1 MSEEND
7 DAANDEAEI
16 WRRACA
22 GSGEAF
28 AELFRRHRDAV
39 FRRAT
44 ALVDRVHDAED
55 ATAIAFFELWRRRK
69 SVTVVDG
76 TVLPWLLVTVANTAR
91 NQRRGG
97 VRYRRL
103 LAAMPREVERDAE
116 QEAVSS
122 LETEVLGIRL
132 REALGRLDA
141 KDAALL
147 TLTALDGLTV
157 ADAAPLVGLKPGAAR
172 TRLMRARRRLQSDLG
187 PHSPH
192 ITWFLAEGEHA

>member
-1 MSEEND
+1 MTQEK
-7 DAANDEAEI
+7 DEAEI
-16 WRRACA
+16 WRRACE

-28 AELFRRHRDAV
+28 AELFRRHRDGV

-55 ATAIAFFELWRRRK
+55 ATAVAFFELWRKRRA
-69 SVTVVDG
+69 VPLVDG
-76 TVLPWLLVTVANTAR
+76 SVLPWLLVTVANTAR

-103 LAAMPREVERDAE
+103 LAAMPRAIERDAE
-116 QEAVSS
+116 QEAIAAMDA
-122 LETEVLGIRL
+122 EVLGIRL
-132 REALGRLDA
+132 REALARLDT

-157 ADAAPLVGLKPGAAR
+157 ADAAAVVGLRPGAAR
-172 TRLMRARRRLQSDLG
+172 TRLMRARRRLQIDLG
-187 PHSPH
+187 PDSHPL
-192 ITWFLAEGEHA
+192 TWFLVEGERA

>member
-1 MSEEND
+1 MSED
-7 DAANDEAEI
+7 NDEAAI
-16 WRRACA
+16 WQRACG

-28 AELFRRHRDAV
+28 AELFRRHRDGV

-55 ATAIAFFELWRRRK
+55 ATAVAFFELWRRRK
-69 SVTVVDG
+69 SVTLVDG

-97 VRYRRL
+97 IRYRRL
-103 LAAMPREVERDAE
+103 LAAMPREVTRDAE
-116 QEAVSS
+116 QEAVAAI
-122 LETEVLGIRL
+122 ETEVLGIRL
-132 REALGRLDA
+132 REALARLAA

-157 ADAAPLVGLKPGAAR
+157 ADAAPLVGLTPGAAR

-187 PHSPH
+187 SDSPH
-192 ITWFLAEGEHA
+192 LAWFHTEGERA

>member
-1 MSEEND
+1 MSEE
-7 DAANDEAEI
+7 NDEAEI
-16 WRRACA
+16 WRKACE

-28 AELFRRHRDAV
+28 AELFRRHRDGV

-55 ATAIAFFELWRRRK
+55 ATAVAFFELWRKRK

-116 QEAVSS
+116 QEAVAAMD
-122 LETEVLGIRL
+122 TEVLGIRL
-132 REALGRLDA
+132 REALARLDA

-157 ADAAPLVGLKPGAAR
+157 ADATAVVGLTPGAGR
-172 TRLMRARRRLQSDLG
+172 TRLMRARRRLQTDLG
-187 PHSPH
+187 SDSPH
-192 ITWFLAEGEHA
+192 ITWFLAEGERA